1 MLNNSINQNLNSP
14 IFLKLNRFF
23 NKGKRSLPTKIVDDD
38 EEITKRLLSLPK
50 WKLLYKDYSQMCK
63 FTGNVKS
70 PLKKS
75 IFATKTAV
83 LIPLSPLQIYKVH
96 IYPTTFVFG
105 MVSNP
110 KFNIETHKID
120 QMF

>member
-1 MLNNSINQNLNSP
+1 LP
-14 IFLKLNRFF
+14 IK
-23 NKGKRSLPTKIVDDD
+23 KIDD
-38 EEITKRLLSLPK
+38 EEEIMKRLLSLPK

-70 PLKKS
+70 SLKKS
-75 IFATKTAV
+75 IFATKAAV

-96 IYPTTFVFG
+96 IHPTTFVFG

-110 KFNIETHKID
+110 KYDTND
-120 QMF
+120 S